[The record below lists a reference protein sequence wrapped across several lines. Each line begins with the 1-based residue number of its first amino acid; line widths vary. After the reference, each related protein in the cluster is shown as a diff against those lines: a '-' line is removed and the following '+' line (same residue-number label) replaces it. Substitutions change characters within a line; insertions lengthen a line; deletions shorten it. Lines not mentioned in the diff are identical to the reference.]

1 MSRPILRINVEKE
14 SRDDWRSHLESHLKA
29 GEDVDVIGLDCEAD
43 KVRCHLFAETYGYYY
58 DCLPKFG
65 ESHLDYARFRN
76 KKFHSRKPP
85 ALT

>member
-1 MSRPILRINVEKE
+1 
-14 SRDDWRSHLESHLKA
+14 
-29 GEDVDVIGLDCEAD
+29 
-43 KVRCHLFAETYGYYY
+43 
-58 DCLPKFG
+58 LPKFG